1 MYVKSVLAG
10 IFCGALATVPA
21 VAADHFFPERPS
33 DAVVKKVTGTLVVY
47 GHGEGVGGVQ
57 VKDSA
62 NRLWAFYMGYP
73 MRIDGRKI
81 ICFSPPDAYGS
92 NKSGLPCPD
101 WPAKIRLGYT
111 VVTVSYW
118 QASLN
123 GKTVDVTDQLDSR
136 R

>member
-1 MYVKSVLAG
+1 MFVKSVLAG
-10 IFCGALATVPA
+10 LFCGALAVQPV

-33 DAVVKKVTGTLVVY
+33 GAVVKKVTGTLMVY

-62 NRLWAFYMGYP
+62 NHTWTFYMGYP
-73 MRIDGRKI
+73 MRIDGKRV

-92 NKSGLPCPD
+92 NKSDLPCPD
-101 WPAKIRLGYT
+101 WPLRIRLGYT

-118 QASLN
+118 QASLD
-123 GKTVDVTDQLDSR
+123 GKTVNVTDELNSR

>member
-1 MYVKSVLAG
+1 MFVKSVLTS
-10 IFCGALATVPA
+10 ILLGALALQA
-21 VAADHFFPERPS
+21 AGAADHFFPERPS
-33 DAVVKKVTGTLVVY
+33 DAVVKKVTGTLIVY

-57 VKDSA
+57 VRDSA
-62 NRLWAFYMGYP
+62 NRIWAFYMGYP
-73 MRIDGRKI
+73 MRIDGQRV

-101 WPAKIRLGYT
+101 WPSKIRLGYT

-118 QASLN
+118 QANLN
-123 GKTVDVTDQLDSR
+123 GKPVDVTDQLNSR